1 MTLDYNISDK
11 MVISILL
18 IFFSINLYAQDTNK
32 ALSNT
37 NTLVIT
43 ASSYLE
49 EADLSFRRRDYR
61 SAIEFYEKVLD
72 ISPVVEIDYFVN
84 LARSY
89 IALGDYNQAIVA
101 TRRGIRF
108 NSVISWDIYYQK
120 GYAFYKLG
128 DYKNAILSVERAL
141 TIHESAYL
149 YNFIGL
155 MYIYSEDYPNAQEKF
170 LSAITYSPN
179 NPTFLC
185 NLAASYEMQR
195 NFNEALNIY
204 ERALQFDPE
213 GRTHARREATRIRN
227 YLETRNSLP
236 REVDDNNIGSITSS
250 TNSDVGIIE
259 DNTNSN
265 ETSITED
272 ETLETTE

>member
-1 MTLDYNISDK
+1 MILGCNILDK

-18 IFFSINLYAQDTNK
+18 ILFSINLYAQDT
-32 ALSNT
+32 SIT
-37 NTLVIT
+37 NISST

-49 EADLSFRRRDYR
+49 EADVSFRRRDYR
-61 SAIEFYEKVLD
+61 SAIEFYEKVLE
-72 ISPVVEIDYFVN
+72 ISPIIEIDYFVN

-89 IALGDYNQAIVA
+89 IALGDYNQAIVT

-108 NSVISWDIYYQK
+108 NSVISWDIYYQQ
-120 GYAFYKLG
+120 GYAFYKLN
-128 DYKNAILSVERAL
+128 DYKNAILSIERAL

-155 MYIYSEDYPNAQEKF
+155 MYIYSEDYSNAQERF

-195 NFNEALNIY
+195 NFNEALAIY
-204 ERALQFDPE
+204 ERAAQFDFE
-213 GRTHARREATRIRN
+213 NRTHARREATRIRN
-227 YLETRNSLP
+227 YLTTRNLLP
-236 REVDDNNIGSITSS
+236 IEIDDDNIGGI
-250 TNSDVGIIE
+250 TNSIDNVGMNDDVGIIE
-259 DNTNSN
+259 DNETTN
-265 ETSITED
+265 ETTTSEN
-272 ETLETTE
+272 EALENT